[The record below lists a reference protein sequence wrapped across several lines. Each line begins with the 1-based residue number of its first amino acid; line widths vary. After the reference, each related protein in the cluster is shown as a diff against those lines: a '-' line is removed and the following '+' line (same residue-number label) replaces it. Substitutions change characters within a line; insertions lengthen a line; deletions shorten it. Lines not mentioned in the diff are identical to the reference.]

1 LEVRSP
7 NYYLLDQ
14 PAAITERTEFLVIQ
28 TALRAPQCIEMNGN
42 SQPPE
47 TFMITKAA
55 VLIIDD
61 EVANVRLLERIL
73 KRANC
78 RRCIGTTDPREAL
91 ALFEKEQPDLI
102 LTDWLMPY
110 HDGSAVIEQIRGVI
124 GSDDYVPIVVLTA
137 DVTSATRRRA
147 LAAGATDFLTKPFDQ
162 FEVLLRVD
170 NLLATRFAHVKVQ
183 EQNSTLEQNVRERTI
198 DLEKALT
205 ELKQTQRQIVQQ
217 ERLAALGTMAG
228 GIAHDFNN
236 ALSVIMG
243 FSDILLDKVDDGLTK
258 EQAQQPLATI
268 LTAAEDASKIVGRL
282 REFYRRDNDTEAVRV
297 PVRFNELIEQA
308 VLLTKPRWE
317 TQSRA
322 YGIPIDVTTDLGNIG
337 FVLGDPASLREMLT
351 NLIFNAVDAMP
362 KGGTINL
369 RTIAADDT
377 VRIEVS
383 DTGTGMS
390 DEVRERCL
398 EPFFTTKGKK
408 GTGLGLAMVFGI
420 VKRHGGCMDIESA
433 LGKGTT
439 FIIRFPT
446 TAAPPEET
454 EKANESLL
462 RPLKI
467 LVVDDQP
474 VLCQLMCEFLEND
487 FHSVETATNG
497 REALEK
503 FRAEKFDLVI
513 TDQIMAEM
521 NGEELAREIK
531 RVAPEIP
538 VILVTGFAE
547 NSSAAGEKHPA
558 IDYILAKPMS
568 HATLRRAL
576 STVMRAEPK
585 SAE

>member
-1 LEVRSP
+1 MPTNLVPAIQPLETDGGPPPS
-7 NYYLLDQ
+7 L
-14 PAAITERTEFLVIQ
+14 
-28 TALRAPQCIEMNGN
+28 
-42 SQPPE
+42 SQA
-47 TFMITKAA
+47 MIAKAT

-61 EVANVRLLERIL
+61 ELPNVRLLERIL

-78 RRCIGTTDPREAL
+78 QHCIGTTDPREAL
-91 ALFEKEQPDLI
+91 ALFVKHEPDLI

-110 HDGSAVIEQIRGVI
+110 QDGCAVIEQIQAAI

-137 DVTSATRRRA
+137 DITQATRRRA
-147 LAAGATDFLTKPFDQ
+147 LTAGATDFLTKPFDQ
-162 FEVLLRVD
+162 FEVLLRVE

-183 EQNSTLEQNVRERTI
+183 EQNATLETHVRQRTI
-198 DLEKALT
+198 DLEKALA
-205 ELKQTQRQIVQQ
+205 ELKNTQRQVVQQ

-243 FSDILLDKVDDGLTK
+243 FSDILLNDARAGLTR
-258 EQAQQPLATI
+258 EQALRPLTTI

-282 REFYRRDNDTEAVRV
+282 REFYRPADEAAEVRM
-297 PVRFNELIEQA
+297 PVNFNELIEQA
-308 VLLTKPRWE
+308 VSLTKPRWE
-317 TQSRA
+317 TQSRSI
-322 YGIPIDVTTDLGNIG
+322 GISVSVATDLGKIG
-337 FVLGDPASLREMLT
+337 FVSGDPAALREMLT

-362 KGGTINL
+362 EGGTITL
-369 RTIAADDT
+369 RTAGDQDA

-390 DEVRERCL
+390 EQVRERCL

-420 VKRHGGCMDIESA
+420 VQRHGGSMSIESA
-433 LGKGTT
+433 LGRGTT

-446 TAAPPEET
+446 TAAPPPQAVEAT
-454 EKANESLL
+454 EGAH
-462 RPLKI
+462 RPLNI

-474 VLCQLMCEFLEND
+474 VLCQLMCEFLQND
-487 FHSVETATNG
+487 FHSVDTAENG

-503 FRAEKFDLVI
+503 FRQGKFDLVI

-521 NGEELAREIK
+521 NGEQLAAEIK
-531 RVAPEIP
+531 KLAPNVP

-547 NSSAAGEKHPA
+547 NSAAAEEKEA
-558 IDYILAKPMS
+558 IDFILAKPMS
-568 HATLRRAL
+568 RASLRRAL
-576 STVMRAEPK
+576 AEVMLRNPV
-585 SAE
+585 S